1 MMRFDTIQEIFAAL
15 KQNKLR
21 TALTGLSVS
30 WGIFIF
36 IILLGAGNG
45 LRNAVRDNFA
55 DRAVNSLQLFAGRS
69 SVPYEGLR
77 TGRWLTYSE
86 QEFQVLKDEIPEIS
100 RGTPI
105 VERQQNIVRG
115 SEFGT
120 YTIRGVKPDYAAI
133 FNPAIGA
140 GNGRFINQLDMKN
153 QSKVVVIDKQM
164 EEQLFRGESA
174 LGEHIQIGSIMFR
187 VVGID
192 SRTSWSPRAYI
203 PFTTAQALY
212 NPHGKFSTMAFLI
225 DDLKTKQANEE
236 LDNRVR
242 AVMAR
247 TLRFDLNDPRALW
260 LRNNQKNFLETMR
273 IFGGINI
280 VVGVIGILTLIAG
293 IVGVSNIMLVSVK
306 ERTREIGIRKAIGAS
321 PASILR
327 SIILES
333 VLITTIFGYIGL
345 LFGTVIIE
353 LVNMAVSQSAGD
365 GPAVFKNPS
374 VEMSYAITATIIL
387 IISGV
392 IAGYMPARRAVKI
405 KPIEAMKE

>member
-1 MMRFDTIQEIFAAL
+1 MRFDTLQEIFAAL

-30 WGIFIF
+30 WGIFIL

-45 LRNAVRDNFA
+45 LRNGVMSNFA
-55 DRAVNSLQLFAGRS
+55 DRATNSIQLWAGRS
-69 SVPYEGLR
+69 SVPYDGLR

-86 QEFQVLKDEIPEIS
+86 REFQVLKDEIPEIS

-120 YTIRGVKPDYAAI
+120 YTVRGVKPDYAAI
-133 FNPAIGA
+133 FNPDISA

-164 EEQLFRGESA
+164 EEQLFKGKSA

-225 DDLKTKQANEE
+225 DDLRTEQENDALN
-236 LDNRVR
+236 DRVR

-247 TLRFDLNDPRALW
+247 TLRFDVADSRGIW
-260 LRNNQKNFLETMR
+260 IRNNQRDFLQTMR

-280 VVGVIGILTLIAG
+280 FVSIIGIFTLIAG

-345 LFGTVIIE
+345 LLGTVVIE
-353 LVNMAVSQSAGD
+353 AVNMVMSQSAGD

-374 VEMSYAITATIIL
+374 VEMSYALTATIIL

-392 IAGYMPARRAVKI
+392 IAGYIPARRAVKI

>member
-1 MMRFDTIQEIFAAL
+1 M
-15 KQNKLR
+15 
-21 TALTGLSVS
+21 S
-30 WGIFIF
+30 
-36 IILLGAGNG
+36 
-45 LRNAVRDNFA
+45 NFG
-55 DRAVNSLQLFAGRS
+55 DRATNSIQLWAGRS
-69 SVPYEGLR
+69 SMPYEGLR

-86 QEFQVLKDEIPEIS
+86 REFRVLKDEIPEIG

-105 VERQQNIVRG
+105 VDRQQNIVRG

-120 YTIRGVKPDYAAI
+120 YTVRGVKPDYAVI
-133 FNPAIGA
+133 FNPTISA
-140 GNGRFINQLDMKN
+140 GDGRFINQLDMKN
-153 QSKVVVIDKQM
+153 QSKVVVIDKQI
-164 EEQLFRGESA
+164 EEQLFRGKSA

-187 VVGID
+187 VIGIN
-192 SRTSWSPRAYI
+192 SKSSWSPTAYI

-225 DDLKTKQANEE
+225 DDLKTEQENEA
-236 LDNRVR
+236 LNDRVR

-247 TLRFDLNDPRALW
+247 TLRFNVADPRGIW
-260 LRNNQKNFLETMR
+260 IRNNQREFLQTMR

-280 VVGVIGILTLIAG
+280 FVSIIGIFTLIAG

-333 VLITTIFGYIGL
+333 VLITSIFGYIGL
-345 LFGTVIIE
+345 LLGTVVIE
-353 LVNMAVSQSAGD
+353 LVNMIVSQSAGD

-374 VEMSYAITATIIL
+374 VEMSSALTATIIL

-392 IAGYMPARRAVKI
+392 IAGYIPARRAVKI